1 MTSDSEVAS
10 EGSAKLFHY
19 PMACSTA
26 VRIAAAEAGVELDIQ
41 EVDVYSKDLSGG
53 GGSLFEINPLGQVPT
68 LKLPSGEIISE
79 NVAIMYSIEAQ
90 RGAVVS
96 PQIIRWL
103 SFCATE
109 LHKGI
114 IWPIARGEASPEVR
128 VAAAARLSFL
138 SRYLDAH
145 LTGRNFVAAEGWSA
159 ADAYLLWC
167 LQLLDMLRLKT
178 GPSSTLSAYT
188 ARLIQREHVSMI
200 FTADRQRLRELTA
213 DRRPLAIASNPAF
226 AGTSAR

>member
-1 MTSDSEVAS
+1 MTSHSGFAS
-10 EGSAKLFHY
+10 EAPAKLFHY

-26 VRIAAAEAGVELDIQ
+26 GRIAAAEAGIELKIQ

-53 GGSLFEINPLGQVPT
+53 GSLFDINPLGKVPT

-188 ARLIQREHVSMI
+188 VRLIQREHVSMI